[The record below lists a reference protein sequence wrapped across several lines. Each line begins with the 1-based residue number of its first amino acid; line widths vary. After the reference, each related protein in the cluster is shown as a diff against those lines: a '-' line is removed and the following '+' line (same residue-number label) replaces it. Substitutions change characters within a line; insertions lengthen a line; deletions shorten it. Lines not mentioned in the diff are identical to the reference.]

1 MASSSGS
8 STDIQ
13 KLISKAVSGVVTK
26 VLANLQPKNKRQE
39 KPESD
44 TSRGSDDDFA
54 ATPHAKRRKTK
65 DNMARSLETDIALQS
80 KPVIIYVCRT
90 LNFLCHLQGTEAE
103 CSPKPHSLQAF
114 LQSSKVKRRQGWQS
128 YLHMIVTSFAYLT
141 GRRNNKNPQKS

>member
-13 KLISKAVSGVVTK
+13 KLISKAVSGAVTK
-26 VLANLQPKNKRQE
+26 VLANVQPKNKCQE

-44 TSRGSDDDFA
+44 TSSGSDDDFA

-65 DNMARSLETDIALQS
+65 DNMARSLETDIALRC

-90 LNFLCHLQGTEAE
+90 LNHLQGTEAE
-103 CSPKPHSLQAF
+103 CSPNRTPFRLSCKAAK
-114 LQSSKVKRRQGWQS
+114 SKEGKDGGAI
-128 YLHMIVTSFAYLT
+128 YI
-141 GRRNNKNPQKS
+141 